1 MPFEPHQ
8 IWGASMFNFCPIL
21 FNIYLCDIFF
31 MTDTINIANYADDN
45 TPYSVGKN
53 LCELETKLQKVSVKR
68 FKWFLKKSMKAVQN
82 KCNILSSLDI
92 SIKFLLPTC
101 IPEISYS
108 RNLLGV
114 TIDRKLNVK
123 EHVTNLRDKVSKKI

>member
-1 MPFEPHQ
+1 
-8 IWGASMFNFCPIL
+8 
-21 FNIYLCDIFF
+21 
-31 MTDTINIANYADDN
+31 MTDTINIANYADNN

-53 LCELETKLQKVSVKR
+53 ICELETKLQKVSVKH
-68 FKWFLKKSMKAVQN
+68 FKWFLKKGMKAIQN
-82 KCNILSSLDI
+82 KCNIMSSLDI

-101 IPEISYS
+101 IPEISNS

-123 EHVTNLRDKVSKKI
+123 EQVTNLCDKASKKI